1 MNVHPIFVH
10 FPIALLVVYTLL
22 EIVRL
27 PIITRQ
33 QWWFGAKA
41 VLLITGVIGGF
52 TAFQTGEIAADAY
65 EKTSSMPLVELH
77 GNFALA
83 TMIVYGLLALSYLI
97 QSGTATDLKHRLS
110 PALSK
115 PWMVIETINQAIFKT
130 PVLILGAI
138 IGMILV
144 TIVGALGGAL
154 VYGPDVDPV
163 VSVIYH
169 LFFVK

>member
-27 PIITRQ
+27 PVISKQ
-33 QWWFGAKA
+33 QWYFGAKA

-52 TAFQTGEIAADAY
+52 AAFQTGEIAADAY
-65 EKTSSMPLVELH
+65 LKTTSMPLVTLH
-77 GNFALA
+77 GNFASA
-83 TMIVYGLLALSYLI
+83 TMIVYGILAVSYLI
-97 QSGTATDLKHRLS
+97 QSGTRTNVGTRLTGS
-110 PALSK
+110 LAK
-115 PWMVIETINQAIFKT
+115 PWAILEKFNRIIFRT
-130 PVLILGAI
+130 PVLILGAV